1 MQNDPIELLFERLNN
16 FKHDL
21 SSIIQTIEQQIIPP
35 ERVYTHDFEEFYA
48 IEDFLT
54 ESATLKYK
62 DKKVSE
68 AREYHVELFLL
79 SPFNGNSIEIILSM
93 TVTEYKEDFA
103 IDNFDLKIF
112 KSSLSK
118 KEIKST
124 TIAAILKRDLEEIVT
139 HLGFD
144 RFGDIETVAMKLWE
158 NVIGP
163 AMFLDEAHKIFFTP
177 IWKDIM

>member
-1 MQNDPIELLFERLNN
+1 
-16 FKHDL
+16 
-21 SSIIQTIEQQIIPP
+21 
-35 ERVYTHDFEEFYA
+35 
-48 IEDFLT
+48 
-54 ESATLKYK
+54 
-62 DKKVSE
+62 VSKS
-68 AREYHVELFLL
+68 REYHVELFLL
-79 SPFNGNSIEIILSM
+79 SPFNGNSIEIIISM